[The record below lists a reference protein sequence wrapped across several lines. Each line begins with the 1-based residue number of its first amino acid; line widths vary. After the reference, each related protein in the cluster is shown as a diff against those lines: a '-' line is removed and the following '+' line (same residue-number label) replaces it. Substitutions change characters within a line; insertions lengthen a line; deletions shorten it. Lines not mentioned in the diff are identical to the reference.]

1 MKKILSILAAGAAFV
16 ATPAL
21 ACEFTGQN
29 QVSVG
34 ALLGDASAT
43 GTPVPVG
50 QLVNAFWAQPKIR
63 AAFENAGCS
72 QEQFVIKTVAL
83 NGGNPN
89 ALIARSANFNYP
101 TPKLA
106 APAAAAPATP
116 TAAATAPATPT
127 ASAAPA
133 AQASAAPAPVATA
146 PAAPPPVPAAAPTAT
161 PVVAAPLAVRP
172 LPARVD
178 MSDVWGAINALK
190 ADDEKL
196 RAAIAEKSPEQV
208 TAQDRTVIKQLNAI
222 PNWEEALKK
231 LGATGE
237 VETAKLPAE
246 QQAVVQQVIA
256 AKSLAESYLGRD
268 TLDGMTVVNSIF
280 TLLLVILA
288 AFGIRAW
295 RNRDKDIA
303 TAAQSAVD
311 DALADVRL
319 DDTFKLTVLA
329 DISGLQADVTGLK
342 SRFKH
347 DVRKAADTLEPA
359 EMKALADGE
368 EFEYHLLVDRLP
380 VSFDAKVVQHT
391 PAGDALIKVDE
402 LPDLVTAKNLRGE
415 LADYFEK
422 GGALPVLK
430 LVNTP

>member
-29 QVSVG
+29 QVPVG

-43 GTPVPVG
+43 GAPVAVG
-50 QLVNAFWAQPKIR
+50 QLVGAFWGQPRIR
-63 AAFENAGCS
+63 AAFESAGCS
-72 QEQFVIKTVAL
+72 QEQFVAQAITL

-89 ALIARSANFNYP
+89 ALLARSVNFIYP
-101 TPKLA
+101 TP
-106 APAAAAPATP
+106 
-116 TAAATAPATPT
+116 
-127 ASAAPA
+127 
-133 AQASAAPAPVATA
+133 AAPAPAQPA
-146 PAAPPPVPAAAPTAT
+146 PAASATPVAQATATPAPVTTASAVLPPVPAAAPKAVPAT
-161 PVVAAPLAVRP
+161 PVVAAPLAVKP

-178 MSDVWGAINALK
+178 MTDVWGAINALK

>member
-1 MKKILSILAAGAAFV
+1 MKKIFSILAAGAALV

-29 QVSVG
+29 QVPVG

-43 GTPVPVG
+43 GAPVAVG
-50 QLVNAFWAQPKIR
+50 QLVGAFWGQPRIR
-63 AAFENAGCS
+63 AAFESAGCS
-72 QEQFVIKTVAL
+72 QEQFVAQAITL

-89 ALIARSANFNYP
+89 ALLARSANFIYP
-101 TPKLA
+101 TPA
-106 APAAAAPATP
+106 APALAQPAPAAIAAPVAQ
-116 TAAATAPATPT
+116 AAAT
-127 ASAAPA
+127 
-133 AQASAAPAPVATA
+133 PAPVATA
-146 PAAPPPVPAAAPTAT
+146 SAAPPPVRAAAPTAAPAT

-172 LPARVD
+172 LPARID

-196 RAAIAEKSPEQV
+196 RAAIANKSPEQV

-231 LGATGE
+231 LGASGE
-237 VETAKLPAE
+237 IETASLPAP
-246 QQAVVQQVIA
+246 QQAAVQQVIA
-256 AKSLAESYLGRD
+256 AKSLAESYLGRE
-268 TLDGMTVVNSIF
+268 TLDFMTVVNSIF

-311 DALADVRL
+311 GALADVRL

-347 DVRKAADTLEPA
+347 DVKKATDTFEPA
-359 EMKALADGE
+359 EMKAMIDGT
-368 EFEYHLLVDRLP
+368 EFEYHLLVDGLP
-380 VSFDAKVVQHT
+380 VSFGAKVVQHT
-391 PAGDALIKVDE
+391 PSGDALIKIDE
-402 LPDLVTAKNLRGE
+402 LPAPVTAKNLRGE

>member
-1 MKKILSILAAGAAFV
+1 MKKFLAFIAAIIALV
-16 ATPAL
+16 AMPAL
-21 ACEFTGQN
+21 ACEFEGQRN
-29 QVSVG
+29 FPV
-34 ALLGDASAT
+34 APLFGDASAT
-43 GTPVPVG
+43 GNPVSVE
-50 QLVNAFWAQPKIR
+50 KIADQFVSR
-63 AAFENAGCS
+63 PEIRDKFEAAGCTAA
-72 QEQFVIKTVAL
+72 EMKGKIIAL
-83 NGGNPN
+83 NGGNS
-89 ALIARSANFNYP
+89 AELMARSANFIFP
-101 TPKLA
+101 TLKLL
-106 APAAAAPATP
+106 APAAAKPAPAASATP
-116 TAAATAPATPT
+116 VAQATATPAPVTT
-127 ASAAPA
+127 ASA
-133 AQASAAPAPVATA
+133 VL
-146 PAAPPPVPAAAPTAT
+146 PPVPAAAPKAVPAT
-161 PVVAAPLAVRP
+161 PVVAAPLAVKP

-178 MSDVWGAINALK
+178 MTDVWGAINALK

>member
-1 MKKILSILAAGAAFV
+1 MKKIFSILAAGAALV

-29 QVSVG
+29 QVPVG

-43 GTPVPVG
+43 GAPVAVG
-50 QLVNAFWAQPKIR
+50 QLVGAFWGQPRIR
-63 AAFENAGCS
+63 AAFESAGCS
-72 QEQFVIKTVAL
+72 HEQFVAQAITL

-89 ALIARSANFNYP
+89 ALLARSANFIYP
-101 TPKLA
+101 TPA
-106 APAAAAPATP
+106 APALAQPAPAAIAAPVAQ
-116 TAAATAPATPT
+116 AAAT
-127 ASAAPA
+127 
-133 AQASAAPAPVATA
+133 PAPVATA
-146 PAAPPPVPAAAPTAT
+146 SAAPPPVRAAAPTAAPAT

-172 LPARVD
+172 LPARID

-231 LGATGE
+231 LGASGE
-237 VETAKLPAE
+237 IETASLPAP
-246 QQAVVQQVIA
+246 QQAAVQQVIA
-256 AKSLAESYLGRD
+256 AKSLAESYLGRE
-268 TLDGMTVVNSIF
+268 TLDFMTVVNSIF

-311 DALADVRL
+311 GALADVRL
-319 DDTFKLTVLA
+319 DDTFKLTTLTRLA
-329 DISGLQADVTGLK
+329 EVEDRVKNIGEQTGATDKVDLGQHQLDALAALPVGDELDTDVFVNNVTEGVVRWKRTANDQLVIVTK
-342 SRFKH
+342 GIVDYTDGTPIAKPEAF
-347 DVRKAADTLEPA
+347 VRKAY
-359 EMKALADGE
+359 KDGR
-368 EFEYHLLVDRLP
+368 LRLILSPLVLT
-380 VSFDAKVVQHT
+380 QQ
-391 PAGDALIKVDE
+391 AG
-402 LPDLVTAKNLRGE
+402 
-415 LADYFEK
+415 
-422 GGALPVLK
+422 
-430 LVNTP
+430 

>member
-1 MKKILSILAAGAAFV
+1 MKKFLAFIAAIIALV
-16 ATPAL
+16 AMPAL
-21 ACEFTGQN
+21 ACEFEGQRN
-29 QVSVG
+29 FPV
-34 ALLGDASAT
+34 APLFGDASAT
-43 GTPVPVG
+43 GNPVSVEKIADQFVSRPE
-50 QLVNAFWAQPKIR
+50 IR
-63 AAFENAGCS
+63 AKFEAAGCTAA
-72 QEQFVIKTVAL
+72 EMKGKIIAL
-83 NGGNPN
+83 NGGNS
-89 ALIARSANFNYP
+89 AELMARSANFIFP
-101 TPKLA
+101 TLKLLA
-106 APAAAAPATP
+106 PASAKPAPAASAAPQF
-116 TAAATAPATPT
+116 TAQAVVQPLPVTT
-127 ASAAPA
+127 ASAAPL
-133 AQASAAPAPVATA
+133 PA
-146 PAAPPPVPAAAPTAT
+146 PAAAPTAAPAT
-161 PVVAAPLAVRP
+161 PVVAAPLAVKP

-178 MSDVWGAINALK
+178 MTDVWGAINALK

-196 RAAIAEKSPEQV
+196 RAAIANKSPEQV

-319 DDTFKLTVLA
+319 DDTFKLTTLA
-329 DISGLQADVTGLK
+329 RLAEVEDSVKNIGEQTGATDKVDLGQHQLDALAALPVGDELDTDVFVNNVTESVVRWKRTANDQLVIVTKGIVDYTDGTPIAK
-342 SRFKH
+342 PEAF
-347 DVRKAADTLEPA
+347 VRKAY
-359 EMKALADGE
+359 KDGR
-368 EFEYHLLVDRLP
+368 LRLILSPLVLT
-380 VSFDAKVVQHT
+380 QQ
-391 PAGDALIKVDE
+391 AG
-402 LPDLVTAKNLRGE
+402 
-415 LADYFEK
+415 
-422 GGALPVLK
+422 
-430 LVNTP
+430 